1 MSPIRLSS
9 ALIGLAFSLC
19 LPAGL
24 HAEREVTR
32 TVRAELPEAP
42 AGGFAVEN
50 LAGHMRVTA
59 GSGPAIVVVATIHA
73 EGQALADAV
82 RVEKIVSGDVTTLRV
97 AYPPDLRSIR
107 YPEPSEEISWPATF
121 LFSSGGAY
129 SYGGRTIRVSTNRGP
144 IVFADLEVRMPARGS
159 RARFLNLVGRLDAE
173 GIEGH
178 LRFEVSSADL
188 RLERLGGDVDLHGES
203 GDLRAS
209 DISGRFASDSSS
221 GDIRMD
227 GFRGESLSLRTS
239 SGDGELSGVAADRV
253 RVHTS
258 SGDFQF
264 VEADIGELD
273 AESSSGNIELDERG
287 SRLKRVTVEASSGNV
302 EVRLPRDTAFD
313 AQAEQGSGD
322 MEVGFSDGASRRRGD
337 ELVGYRRGNGG
348 ATIRVKTTSG
358 DLRVDPR

>member
-1 MSPIRLSS
+1 MRLTP
-9 ALIGLAFSLC
+9 ALIGLALSLS
-19 LPAGL
+19 LA
-24 HAEREVTR
+24 AELQAARDVSR
-32 TVRAELPEAP
+32 TIRTELPEAP
-42 AGGFAVEN
+42 ARGFAVEN

-59 GSGPAIVVVATIHA
+59 GAGAALVIVATIHA
-73 EGQALADAV
+73 ESQALADAV
-82 RVEKIVSGDVTTLRV
+82 RIDKVVSGDATTLRV
-97 AYPPDLRSIR
+97 VYPDVRTVR
-107 YPEPSEEISWPATF
+107 YPESTEEGSWPADF
-121 LFSSGGAY
+121 LFSSGGTH
-129 SYGGRTIRVSTNRGP
+129 SYGGRSVRVSSHRGP
-144 IVFADLEVRMPARGS
+144 IVFVDLEVQVPARGA

-209 DISGRFASDSSS
+209 DISGRFAWDSSS

-239 SGDGELSGVAADRV
+239 SGDGQLSGVAADRV

-264 VEADIGELD
+264 LDADIGELD
-273 AESSSGNIELDERG
+273 AESSSGNIELDDRG
-287 SRLKRVTVEASSGNV
+287 TRLKRVNVEASSGDV
-302 EVRLPRDTAFD
+302 EVRLPRDAAFD

-322 MEVGFSDGASRRRGD
+322 MDVGFSDGAARHRGD
-337 ELVGYRRGNGG
+337 EIAGYRRGNGG

-358 DLRVDPR
+358 NLRIAPR

>member
-1 MSPIRLSS
+1 MSSMRLSP
-9 ALIGLAFSLC
+9 ALMGLAFFLY

-24 HAEREVTR
+24 HAEREVTK
-32 TVRAELPEAP
+32 TIHTELPEVT

-50 LAGHMRVTA
+50 LAGHMLVTA
-59 GSGPAIVVVATIHA
+59 GSGPAIVVVVTIHA
-73 EGQALADAV
+73 ESRALADAM

-97 AYPPDLRSIR
+97 AYPPDLRTIR
-107 YPEPSEEISWPATF
+107 YPEPSEENSWPANL
-121 LFSSGGAY
+121 LFTSGGAY
-129 SYGGRTIRVSTNRGP
+129 SYGGRTVRVSTNRGP
-144 IVFADLEVRMPARGS
+144 IVFADLEVRVPARGS
-159 RARFLNLVGRLDAE
+159 RARFLNLVGKLDAE

-188 RLERLGGDVDLHGES
+188 RLERVGGDVDLHGES

-264 VEADIGELD
+264 LDADIGELD

-287 SRLKRVTVEASSGNV
+287 SRLKRVTVEASSGDV
-302 EVRLPRDTAFD
+302 EVRLPRDAAFD
-313 AQAEQGSGD
+313 AQAEQRSGD
-322 MEVGFSDGASRRRGD
+322 MEVGFSDGAARRRGD
-337 ELVGYRRGNGG
+337 EIAGYRRGNGG
-348 ATIRVKTTSG
+348 ATIRVRTTSG
-358 DLRVDPR
+358 NLRIDPR

>member
-1 MSPIRLSS
+1 MRLSP
-9 ALIGLAFSLC
+9 ALVGLALF
-19 LPAGL
+19 LPLTAQL

-32 TVRAELPEAP
+32 TIRTELPEAS
-42 AGGFAVEN
+42 ARGFAVEN

-59 GSGPAIVVVATIHA
+59 GAGTALVVVATIHT
-73 EGQALADAV
+73 ESRALADAV
-82 RVEKIVSGDVTTLRV
+82 RIEKIVSGDATTLRV
-97 AYPPDLRSIR
+97 AYPPDLRTVR
-107 YPEPSEEISWPATF
+107 YPESSEENSWPASF
-121 LFSSGGAY
+121 LFSSGGAH
-129 SYGGRTIRVSTNRGP
+129 SYGGRTVRVSSNRGP
-144 IVFADLEVRMPARGS
+144 IIFADLDVQVPARVA
-159 RARFLNLVGRLDAE
+159 RARFLNLVGRLDAG

-188 RLERLGGDVDLHGES
+188 RLDHLAGEVDLHGES

-209 DISGRFASDSSS
+209 DISGRFASESSS
-221 GDIRMD
+221 GDIRLD

-258 SGDFQF
+258 SGDFRF
-264 VEADIGELD
+264 LDADIGELD

-302 EVRLPRDTAFD
+302 EVRLPRDAAFE

-322 MEVGFSDGASRRRGD
+322 MEVGFRDGAARRRGD
-337 ELVGYRRGNGG
+337 EIAGYRRGNGG
-348 ATIRVKTTSG
+348 ATIRVRTTSG
-358 DLRVDPR
+358 NLRIDPR

>member
-1 MSPIRLSS
+1 MSSLRLSP

-19 LPAGL
+19 LPSEL
-24 HAEREVTR
+24 HAAREVTKTIR
-32 TVRAELPEAP
+32 TELPEAP
-42 AGGFAVEN
+42 AGEFAVEN

-59 GSGPAIVVVATIHA
+59 GSGTALVVVATIHA
-73 EGQALADAV
+73 ESQALADAV
-82 RVEKIVSGDVTTLRV
+82 RVEKTVKGDATTLRV
-97 AYPPDLRSIR
+97 AYPPDVRTIR
-107 YPEPSEEISWPATF
+107 YPESSGENSWPASF

-129 SYGGRTIRVSTNRGP
+129 SYGGRTVRVSSNRGP
-144 IVFADLEVRMPARGS
+144 IIFVDLDVQVPARGS

-264 VEADIGELD
+264 LDADIGELD

-287 SRLKRVTVEASSGNV
+287 SRLKRVTVEASSGDV
-302 EVRLPRDTAFD
+302 GVRLPRDAAFD

-322 MEVGFSDGASRRRGD
+322 MEVGFSDGAARRRGD
-337 ELVGYRRGNGG
+337 EIAGYRRGNGG
-348 ATIRVKTTSG
+348 ATIHVKTTSG
-358 DLRVDPR
+358 NLRIDPR